1 MFKLNKMINKIS
13 FKNYKLFKEKQTLEL
28 KPITILIGK
37 NNSGKSAVLKLP
49 VMISGSLS
57 GDFDEAL
64 QLDYKGVSLGSEFRD
79 LVYNREIKFTDF
91 LEIELSNELY
101 KEKTIELKTKIKL
114 PVKAKE
120 KAEIFGW
127 EYFESN
133 HLVEKKN
140 EDNFKGILKNGNSI
154 EGLNLNIDYIGAYRE
169 VPKVNYLYDSK
180 EYENIGLKGENAYPI
195 LIQDKEDKRE
205 LLDNISNWYKENFE
219 NWNLDVKDFETPSGT
234 QYQIVLSNEKL
245 KDINIVYTGQG
256 INQVLPLIVRSYMN
270 DLEPVLITIEEPETH
285 LHPAAHGSLAQRF
298 VDSFIENTNKNYL
311 IETHS
316 ENFILRIQRLIADP
330 EVKLTNEDV
339 KIYYVNYD
347 ENDFSSSIKEIFIDE
362 SGEIEEWPDNIFN
375 ESYDELVKLKQAQK
389 RREEDVS

>member
-1 MFKLNKMINKIS
+1 MINKIS
-13 FKNYKLFKEKQTLEL
+13 FKNYKLFKEEQTLEL

-49 VMISGSLS
+49 VMISGALS

-64 QLDYKGVSLGSEFRD
+64 QLDYNGVSLGSEYRD

-91 LEIELSNELY
+91 LEITLSNIHDESKI
-101 KEKTIELKTKIKL
+101 KEINTKIKL

-120 KAEIFGW
+120 KAEIFDW
-127 EYFESN
+127 EYFENLESVN
-133 HLVEKKN
+133 KKGTDDKFN
-140 EDNFKGILKNGNSI
+140 GFLKEGNSI
-154 EGLNLNIDYIGAYRE
+154 VGLNLNIDYIGAFRE
-169 VPKVNYLYDSK
+169 VPKVNYSYDSK
-180 EYENIGLKGENAYPI
+180 DFENIGLKGENAYPI

-205 LLDNISNWYKENFE
+205 LLNSVSDWYKENFE
-219 NWNLDVKDFETPSGT
+219 NWSLDVKDFATPSGT
-234 QYQIVLSNEKL
+234 QYQVVLSNEKL

-270 DLEPVLITIEEPETH
+270 DEESVLITIEEPETH

-298 VDSFIENTNKNYL
+298 VESYIENNNKNYL

-316 ENFILRIQRLIADP
+316 ENFILRIQRMIADP
-330 EVKLTNEDV
+330 EIKFTNEDV

-347 ENDFSSSIKEIFIDE
+347 EDLFCSSIKEIVIDE
-362 SGEIEEWPDNIFN
+362 NGEIEDWPDNIFN
-375 ESYDELVKLKQAQK
+375 EGYDELVKLKQAQK
-389 RREEDVS
+389 KKKEDAS

>member
-1 MFKLNKMINKIS
+1 MINKIS
-13 FKNYKLFKEKQTLEL
+13 FKNYKLFKEEQTIEL

-37 NNSGKSAVLKLP
+37 NNSGKSAALKLP

-57 GDFDEAL
+57 GDFEEAL
-64 QLDYKGVSLGSEFRD
+64 QLDFKGVSLGSEYRD

-91 LEIELSNELY
+91 LEIELSNAKY
-101 KEKTIELKTKIKL
+101 KEKKVELKTKIKL
-114 PVKAKE
+114 PIKAKE

-127 EYFESN
+127 EYYEN
-133 HLVEKKN
+133 NVLIDTKK
-140 EDNFKGILKNGNSI
+140 EDNFKGILKKGNSI
-154 EGLNLNIDYIGAYRE
+154 EGLNLNIDYIGAFRE

-245 KDINIVYTGQG
+245 KDINIVFTGQG

-270 DLEPVLITIEEPETH
+270 DPEPVLITIEEPETH

-298 VDSFIENTNKNYL
+298 VESYLENNNKNYL

-316 ENFILRIQRLIADP
+316 ENFILRIQRLIADT

-347 ENDFSSSIKEIFIDE
+347 ENNFFSSINEIVIDE
-362 SGEIEEWPDNIFN
+362 NGEIENWPDNIFN

-389 RREEDVS
+389 KRKYDAS

>member
-1 MFKLNKMINKIS
+1 MINKIS

-154 EGLNLNIDYIGAYRE
+154 EGLNLNIDYVGAFRE

-347 ENDFSSSIKEIFIDE
+347 ENDFSSLIKEIFIDE

>member
-1 MFKLNKMINKIS
+1 MINKIS
-13 FKNYKLFKEKQTLEL
+13 FKNYKLFKDKQTLEL

-101 KEKTIELKTKIKL
+101 KEKRIELKTKIKL

-120 KAEIFGW
+120 KAEIYGW

-154 EGLNLNIDYIGAYRE
+154 EGLNLNIDYIGAFRE

-316 ENFILRIQRLIADP
+316 ENFILRIQRMIADT
-330 EVKLTNEDV
+330 EVKFTNEDV
-339 KIYYVNYD
+339 KIYYVNYEED
-347 ENDFSSSIKEIFIDE
+347 LFCSSIKEIVIDE
-362 SGEIEEWPDNIFN
+362 NGEIEDWPDNIFN
-375 ESYDELVKLKQAQK
+375 EGYDELVKLKQAQK
-389 RREEDVS
+389 KRKDNVS

>member
-1 MFKLNKMINKIS
+1 MINKIS

-91 LEIELSNELY
+91 LDIELSNELY
-101 KEKTIELKTKIKL
+101 KEKRIELKTKIKL

-127 EYFESN
+127 EYFENN
-133 HLVEKKN
+133 HLLEKKN

-154 EGLNLNIDYIGAYRE
+154 KGLNLNIDYIGAFRE

-330 EVKLTNEDV
+330 KVKLTNEDV

-347 ENDFSSSIKEIFIDE
+347 ENDFSSSIKEILIDE

-389 RREEDVS
+389 RREEDDS

>member
-154 EGLNLNIDYIGAYRE
+154 EGLNLNIDYIGAFRE

-389 RREEDVS
+389 RRGC